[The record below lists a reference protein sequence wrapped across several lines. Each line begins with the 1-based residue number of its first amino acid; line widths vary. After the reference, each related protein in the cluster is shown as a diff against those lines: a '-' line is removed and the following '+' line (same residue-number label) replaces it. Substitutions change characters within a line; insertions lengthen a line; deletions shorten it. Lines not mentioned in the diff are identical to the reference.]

1 MMLFNFSKK
10 LFVAICVA
18 ISFTACNEA
27 SQNSNDDG
35 LFSIDLDES
44 QNHARLLEETLKAII
59 ALDMG
64 CESASD
70 CMVVSGDLNCN
81 HEYLGINSSNQSQ
94 YDDLVETLM
103 DFRERH
109 EILIACNMWWSETQ
123 DIHNYEAVCF
133 ENRCR
138 AEFNGEFS
146 GF

>member
-1 MMLFNFSKK
+1 MIFNHTSKK
-10 LFVAICVA
+10 LFFGLLMAVFF
-18 ISFTACNEA
+18 SACNES
-27 SQNSNDDG
+27 SQQQNDDG
-35 LFSIDLDES
+35 LFSIDLDEA
-44 QNHARLLEETLKAII
+44 QNHPKLLEETLKAII

-94 YDDLVETLM
+94 YDDLVKTLM

-109 EILIACNMWWSETQ
+109 EILIACNMWWSETHE
-123 DIHNYEAVCF
+123 ITNYEAVCF

>member
-1 MMLFNFSKK
+1 MIFNHTSKK
-10 LFVAICVA
+10 LFFGLLMAVFF
-18 ISFTACNEA
+18 SACNES
-27 SQNSNDDG
+27 SQQQNDDG
-35 LFSIDLDES
+35 LFSIDLNENR
-44 QNHARLLEETLKAII
+44 NHSKLLEETLKAII

-81 HEYLGINSSNQSQ
+81 HEYLGINASNQSQ
-94 YDDLVETLM
+94 YDDLVKTLM

-109 EILIACNMWWSETQ
+109 EILIACNMWWSETH
-123 DIHNYEAVCF
+123 DINNYEAVCF

-138 AEFNGEFS
+138 AEFIGELP